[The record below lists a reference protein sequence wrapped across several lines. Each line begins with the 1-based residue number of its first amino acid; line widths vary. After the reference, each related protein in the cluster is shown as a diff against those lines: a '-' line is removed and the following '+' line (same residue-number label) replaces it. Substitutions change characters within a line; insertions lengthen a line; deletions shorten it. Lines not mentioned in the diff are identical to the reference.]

1 MEEVRVSRIVYI
13 ANEKINLTTND
24 NGKIYNIS
32 YRTVYDKYKINK
44 FILNVFITS
53 ISPLN
58 DFILETIF
66 RR

>member
-13 ANEKINLTTND
+13 ANEKINLTMND
-24 NGKIYNIS
+24 NGKIYNII